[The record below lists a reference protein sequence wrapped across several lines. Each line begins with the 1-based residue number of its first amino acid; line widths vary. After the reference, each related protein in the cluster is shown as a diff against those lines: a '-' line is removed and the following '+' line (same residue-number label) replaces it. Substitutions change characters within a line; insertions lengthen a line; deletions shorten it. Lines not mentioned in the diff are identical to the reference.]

1 MSIYSMHIR
10 NISRA
15 KGSSSIASLAY
26 ITAQQFRD
34 ARLGT
39 VTRDYGRR
47 ERVEHVETLLPEGA
61 PQEWLDPEKLFNR
74 IEAVESAENARTAK
88 MMIVALPREF
98 GQAQQLEAVR
108 AFIREN
114 LNARGFAATF
124 AIHTDKQNNNPH
136 VHILVP
142 NRQIDPNTGDFAKTK
157 TKRVY
162 SLDENGE
169 RIPIID
175 KKTGQQKVDKR
186 NRKQWKRELVQV
198 NPLDERDT
206 LKQLRSAWAQTANR
220 FLPQELHISE
230 KSLKEQGIDRS
241 PTVHEGYAARE
252 MEKRGQVSQRAEI
265 NREIGKKN
273 KLLDYLHEQL
283 ENVQS
288 LIADTVKTIKELTEK
303 AKEETVNA
311 YNDLAAR
318 LAKLSGASN
327 QPSGELAAGER
338 ETSAGEQDAQ
348 DTELEAL
355 LKRADAAIESAD
367 HAEQAL
373 RDERK
378 QRELEE
384 SLKAQREYQA
394 FRERIYRAPSRG
406 RDTGISR

>member
-39 VTRDYGRR
+39 MTRDYGRR
-47 ERVEHVETLLPEGA
+47 ERVEHVETLLPAGA
-61 PQEWLDPEKLFNR
+61 PREWLDPEKLFNR

-98 GQAQQLEAVR
+98 DKEQQLEAVR

-124 AIHTDKQNNNPH
+124 AIHTDKNNNNPH

-162 SLDENGE
+162 SLDEHGE

-318 LAKLSGASN
+318 LAKLSGESN
-327 QPSGELAAGER
+327 QPSRTAQPGER
-338 ETSAGEQDAQ
+338 DTQDAK
-348 DTELEAL
+348 LEAL

-367 HAEQAL
+367 NAEKAL

>member
-39 VTRDYGRR
+39 MTRDYGRR
-47 ERVEHVETLLPEGA
+47 ERVEHVETLLPAGA
-61 PQEWLDPEKLFNR
+61 PREWLDPEKLFNR

-98 GQAQQLEAVR
+98 DKEQQLEAVR

-124 AIHTDKQNNNPH
+124 AIHTDKNNNNPH

-162 SLDENGE
+162 SLDEHGE

-186 NRKQWKRELVQV
+186 NRKQWKRELVKV

-327 QPSGELAAGER
+327 QPSRTAQSGER
-338 ETSAGEQDAQ
+338 DAQ
-348 DTELEAL
+348 DAKLEAL

-367 HAEQAL
+367 NAEKAL

>member
-39 VTRDYGRR
+39 MTRDYGRR

-74 IEAVESAENARTAK
+74 IETVESAENARTAK

-98 GQAQQLEAVR
+98 DKEQQLEAVR
-108 AFIREN
+108 SFIREN

-124 AIHTDKQNNNPH
+124 AIHTDKNNNNPH

-198 NPLDERDT
+198 NPLNERDT
-206 LKQLRSAWAQTANR
+206 LKQLRSTWAQTANR

-288 LIADTVKTIKELTEK
+288 LIADTVKIIKELTEK

-327 QPSGELAAGER
+327 QPSRELAAGER
-338 ETSAGEQDAQ
+338 DTQDAK
-348 DTELEAL
+348 LEAL

-367 HAEQAL
+367 NAEKAL